1 MRGFIEDVNTR
12 DDESFFFK
20 TWQNRV
26 LQNSTEGKFAHI
38 SQIDQG
44 HKCQNVIEF
53 ERTQI
58 YLVTFSPP

>member
-26 LQNSTEGKFAHI
+26 LQNSTQGKFAYI
-38 SQIDQG
+38 SQIDQ
-44 HKCQNVIEF
+44 EY
-53 ERTQI
+53 E
-58 YLVTFSPP
+58 

>member
-12 DDESFFFK
+12 DDESFFFE

-26 LQNSTEGKFAHI
+26 LQNSTQGKFAYI

-44 HKCQNVIEF
+44 YK
-53 ERTQI
+53 
-58 YLVTFSPP
+58 